1 MASPTDITDTKD
13 KQKELWRPLAEHKSD
28 DGMLTKAGKCILN
41 NPVTGAPLDLLRGA
55 AGAGLDGL
63 NGLLPKVIKDL
74 APWDGTLAE
83 KVDGKKDEPKSYASN
98 LGRHVAEL
106 VIPAPGNGNV
116 LHTSDKGFDTL
127 WQPLYAPGSK
137 SKSTS
142 DDSKNKKPGSSFTP
156 TPSPAGGSAGTVGGT
171 PLAAARGPR
180 GGPGRVI

>member
-1 MASPTDITDTKD
+1 MAGPTDITDTKG
-13 KQKELWRPLAEHKSD
+13 KEKELWRPLAEHKSD
-28 DGMLTKAGKCILN
+28 DGMLTKAGKCLLN
-41 NPVTGAPLDLLRGA
+41 NPVIGAPLDLLRGA
-55 AGAGLDGL
+55 VGAGLDGL

-83 KVDGKKDEPKSYASN
+83 KVDGKKDEPKSAASN
-98 LGRHVAEL
+98 LGRHVAGL
-106 VIPAPGNGNV
+106 FNPLAAGNGDV
-116 LHTSDKGFDTL
+116 LTGKGGFLGAFD
-127 WQPLYAPGSK
+127 PLIKPGSK